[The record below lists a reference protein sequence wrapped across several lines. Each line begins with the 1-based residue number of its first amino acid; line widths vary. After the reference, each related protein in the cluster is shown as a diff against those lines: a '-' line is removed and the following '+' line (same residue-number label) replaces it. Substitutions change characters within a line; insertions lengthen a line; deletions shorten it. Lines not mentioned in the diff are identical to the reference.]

1 MNSNSLA
8 KKWGG
13 NFKSIHITKKEK
25 ESIKNSVGSVEIGLL
40 GLIVGIILLVEFLIN
55 L

>member
-25 ESIKNSVGSVEIGLL
+25 ENIKNSVGSVEIGLL